1 MNREVNLIINGKD
14 ARKQWGVVTTSNT
27 LSALLAPPSMKSR
40 ATFDSRL
47 EDGIRIDTSSPKVAQ
62 RDMKI
67 FMHATPPSARNFKR
81 RNLSYTPP
89 TARMSCTGSSI
100 THVLNSH
107 SSAGE

>member
-62 RDMKI
+62 RDISIEIQMTAQSPED
-67 FMHATPPSARNFKR
+67 FYARHAAFCEASK
-81 RNLSYTPP
+81 
-89 TARMSCTGSSI
+89 GGI
-100 THVLNSH
+100 
-107 SSAGE
+107 